1 MARLQIA
8 LNTDEIGTELRNSYL
23 YTRDPFT
30 MIHIP
35 ILRAGLSYKSLNVV
49 HVSHIQTGEPLAMV
63 SQANRGLIAKDLGQ
77 AEENRCALEDL
88 PVSELLAICKK
99 AATLFME
106 AELPLD
112 DASQS
117 PDDYIQQVS
126 GTTGLPQSLC
136 RKNMQ
141 KIRLV
146 LGEMEAVLDGLT
158 RGLDLSILDSG
169 WGTQDNRPLS
179 YIPQTDTLGGVLP
192 SNSPGVHSLWV
203 PAIPLKTPL
212 VLKPGSEEPWTPFR
226 IAQAFIEAGCP
237 REAFGFYP
245 TDYSGAAEI
254 LLHCG
259 RSLLF
264 GGGAT
269 VAPWLG
275 NPNVQV
281 HGPGQSKVVIGAD
294 KISRWEAYLELAVTS
309 VAENGGR
316 SCINASGVWV
326 PSDGRDIAEA
336 LAKRLAAITPKALD
350 DPGAKIAA
358 FTNPKVAEGISGL
371 IDNHLKVPGATDLT
385 ATYHDGGRVVEAA
398 GCTFLR
404 PTVIWCDDP
413 EHPLANTEFL
423 FPFVSVVEVPQG
435 EILARIGPSLVVTA
449 ITEDEAFIHDLLG
462 SPDVERLNI
471 GPISTNQISWDQPHE
486 GNLFD
491 FLYQQRAL
499 QVNRVQ

>member
-1 MARLQIA
+1 
-8 LNTDEIGTELRNSYL
+8 
-23 YTRDPFT
+23 

-49 HVSHIQTGEPLAMV
+49 RVSHIQTGEPLAIV
-63 SQANRGLIAKDLGQ
+63 SQANRGLIAKDLSQ
-77 AEENRCALEDL
+77 ARENKHALEDL
-88 PVSELLAICKK
+88 SVSELLAICKK
-99 AATLFME
+99 AATLFIE
-106 AELPLD
+106 SELPLD

-117 PDDYIQQVS
+117 PDDYIRQVS

-146 LGEMEAVLDGLT
+146 LDEMEAVLDGLT

-169 WGTQDNRPLS
+169 WGTQDKRPLS
-179 YIPQTDTLGGVLP
+179 YIPQTDTLGAVLP
-192 SNSPGVHSLWV
+192 SNSPGVHSLWL

-212 VLKPGSEEPWTPFR
+212 VLKPGSEEPWTPLR
-226 IAQAFIEAGCP
+226 ITQALIEADCP

-259 RSLLF
+259 RSMLF
-264 GGGAT
+264 GGGST
-269 VAPWLG
+269 VAPWQA
-275 NPNVQV
+275 NRNVQI
-281 HGPGQSKVVIGAD
+281 HGPGQSKIIIADD
-294 KISRWEAYLELAVTS
+294 KISRWEEYLDLAVTS

-326 PSDGRDIAEA
+326 PSHGREIAEA
-336 LAKRLAAITPKALD
+336 LAKRLACITPKPLD
-350 DPGAKIAA
+350 DPEAEIAA
-358 FTNPKVAEGISGL
+358 FTNPKVAEGISNL
-371 IDNHLKVPGATDLT
+371 IDNQLKVPGATDLT
-385 ATYHDGGRVVEAA
+385 AKYHGGERVVEEA

-404 PTVIWCDDP
+404 PTVIWCEDP
-413 EHPLANTEFL
+413 EHPLANMEFL

-435 EILARIGPSLVVTA
+435 EILDRIGPSLVVTA
-449 ITEDEAFIHDLLG
+449 ITEDDAFIHDLLG
-462 SPDVERLNI
+462 SPEVERLNI
-471 GPISTNQISWDQPHE
+471 GTISTNQISWDQPHE

-499 QVNRVQ
+499 QMNRGQ

>member
-1 MARLQIA
+1 
-8 LNTDEIGTELRNSYL
+8 
-23 YTRDPFT
+23 

-35 ILRAGLSYKSLNVV
+35 ILRAGLSYKSLNLAR
-49 HVSHIQTGEPLAMV
+49 VSHIQTGEPLAIV
-63 SQANRGLIAKDLGQ
+63 SQANRGLIAKDLMD
-77 AEENRCALEDL
+77 AKANKRALEDL
-88 PVSELLAICKK
+88 SVSELLAICKK
-99 AATLFME
+99 AANLFME
-106 AELPLD
+106 AALPLD

-126 GTTGLPQSLC
+126 GTTGLPQNLC
-136 RKNMQ
+136 RRNMQ

-146 LGEMEAVLDGLT
+146 LDEMEAVLGGLT

-169 WGTQDNRPLS
+169 WGIQNKRPLS
-179 YIPQTDTLGGVLP
+179 YLSLTDTLGAVLP

-237 REAFGFYP
+237 SEAFGFYP

-254 LLHCG
+254 LLHSG
-259 RSLLF
+259 KSLLF
-264 GGGAT
+264 GGGST
-269 VAPWLG
+269 VAPWQG
-275 NPNVQV
+275 NPNVQI
-281 HGPGQSKVVIGAD
+281 HGPGQSKIIIAANRV
-294 KISRWEAYLELAVTS
+294 SHWEDYLDLMVTS

-326 PSDGRDIAEA
+326 PSHGREIAEM
-336 LAKRLAAITPKALD
+336 LAKHLADITPKALD
-350 DPGAKIAA
+350 DPEAEIAA
-358 FTNPKVAEGISGL
+358 FTNPKVAEGISNL
-371 IDNHLKVPGATDLT
+371 IDNQLKVPGAIDLT
-385 ATYHDGGRVVEAA
+385 AKYRDGGRVVEKS
-398 GCTFLR
+398 GCTFLS
-404 PTVIWCDDP
+404 PTAIWCEDP

-435 EILARIGPSLVVTA
+435 EILDRIGPSLVVTA
-449 ITEDEAFIHDLLG
+449 VTDEEAFIHDLLA

-499 QVNRVQ
+499 QVRGSLAKQV

>member
-1 MARLQIA
+1 
-8 LNTDEIGTELRNSYL
+8 
-23 YTRDPFT
+23 

-35 ILRAGLSYKSLNVV
+35 ILRAGLAYKSLNLAR
-49 HVSHIQTGEPLAMV
+49 VSHIQTGEPLAIV
-63 SQANRGLIAKDLGQ
+63 SQANRGLIAKDLME
-77 AEENRCALEDL
+77 AKENKRALEDL
-88 PVSELLAICKK
+88 SVSELLAICKK
-99 AATLFME
+99 AANLFMKS
-106 AELPLD
+106 ELPLD
-112 DASQS
+112 DTLQS

-141 KIRLV
+141 KIQLV
-146 LGEMEAVLDGLT
+146 LNEMEAVLGGLT

-169 WGTQDNRPLS
+169 WGIQNERPLS
-179 YIPQTDTLGGVLP
+179 YLSQTDTLGAVLP

-237 REAFGFYP
+237 PAAFGFYP

-254 LLHCG
+254 LLQSG
-259 RSLLF
+259 KSLLF
-264 GGGAT
+264 GGGST
-269 VAPWLG
+269 VAPWQE
-275 NPNVQV
+275 NPNVQI
-281 HGPGQSKVVIGAD
+281 HGPGRSKIIIANDRG
-294 KISRWEAYLELAVTS
+294 SRWEEHLDLMVSS

-326 PSDGRDIAEA
+326 SSHGREIAEA
-336 LAKRLAAITPKALD
+336 LAQRLADITPKALD
-350 DPGAKIAA
+350 DPEAGIAA
-358 FTNPKVAEGISGL
+358 FTNPKVAEGISNL
-371 IDNHLKVPGATDLT
+371 IDNQLKVPGATDLT
-385 ATYHDGGRVVEAA
+385 AKYRNGGRVIKEA
-398 GCTFLR
+398 GCTFLS
-404 PTVIWCDDP
+404 PTVIWCEDP

-435 EILARIGPSLVVTA
+435 EILDRIGPSLVVTA
-449 ITEDEAFIHDLLG
+449 VTDEEAFIHDLLA

-499 QVNRVQ
+499 QVRGSLAKQV

>member
-1 MARLQIA
+1 
-8 LNTDEIGTELRNSYL
+8 
-23 YTRDPFT
+23 

-35 ILRAGLSYKSLNVV
+35 ILRAGLAYKSLNLAR
-49 HVSHIQTGEPLAMV
+49 VSHIETGEPLAVV
-63 SQANRGLIAKDLGQ
+63 SQANRGLIAKDLME
-77 AEENRCALEDL
+77 AKENKRVLEEL
-88 PVSELLAICKK
+88 PVSELLAICKR
-99 AATLFME
+99 AANLFME

-112 DASQS
+112 DTLQS
-117 PDDYIQQVS
+117 PDHYIQQVS

-141 KIRLV
+141 KIQLV
-146 LGEMEAVLDGLT
+146 LNEMEAVLGGLT

-169 WGTQDNRPLS
+169 WGIQNGRPLS
-179 YIPQTDTLGGVLP
+179 YLPQTDALGAVLP
-192 SNSPGVHSLWV
+192 SNSPGVHSLWL

-237 REAFGFYP
+237 SEAFGFYP

-259 RSLLF
+259 KSLLF
-264 GGGAT
+264 GGGST
-269 VAPWLG
+269 VAPWQG
-275 NPNVQV
+275 NPNVQL
-281 HGPGQSKVVIGAD
+281 HGPGRSKIIIAD
-294 KISRWEAYLELAVTS
+294 DRISHWEEHLNLIVTS

-326 PSDGRDIAEA
+326 PSHGREIAEV
-336 LAKRLAAITPKALD
+336 LAERLADIIPKPLD
-350 DPGAKIAA
+350 DPDAQIAA
-358 FTNPKVAEGISGL
+358 FTNPKVAQGISNL
-371 IDNHLKVPGATDLT
+371 IDNQLKVPGAIDLT
-385 ATYHDGGRVVEAA
+385 AKYHGGRRVVEES

-404 PTVIWCDDP
+404 PTVIWCEAP

-435 EILARIGPSLVVTA
+435 EILDRIGPSLVVTA
-449 ITEDEAFIHDLLG
+449 ITEDEAFMHALHR
-462 SPDVERLNI
+462 SPDVDRLNI

-499 QVNRVQ
+499 QVNRGQ